1 MSNDITTNNQSY
13 SYKYNNPIN
22 KSANDKKEE
31 KTLVDTGLESV
42 SDMLGGSGYDIGT
55 EVATGKGK
63 KDDESVVFWSQVG
76 GVTGQWTT
84 NIICGPAVMF
94 KKLGFLK
101 GNLAGII
108 PKYLATDYASGIGAT
123 VGATLGDTTA
133 GHILYDGFKHTGEE
147 FADYL
152 HNSENAQA
160 VLETGEKIK
169 DTTIGTAKEAEKMV
183 TNAHNT
189 AVNAT
194 VQVAETAEKK
204 YNELI
209 NAEVQ
214 GLEDLANSKVKDVV
228 NVDTIVG
235 TAKEAGKMIANG
247 HNTAV
252 NTTVKVAETAEK
264 KYNALINAE
273 ADGIEA
279 TVETAKEVKDT
290 VVGTVKEAG
299 KMITNAHESAVNATA
314 DGIEATV
321 ETAKEVKDA
330 AVAVATDNA
339 LTNFGDKLGSWLYK
353 KLH

>member
-1 MSNDITTNNQSY
+1 MSNNITTNNQNY
-13 SYKYNNPIN
+13 SYKYNNYIN
-22 KSANDKKEE
+22 KSANNKKEK

-42 SDMLGGSGYDIGT
+42 SNMLGESGYDIGT
-55 EVATGKGK
+55 EVAIGKGK
-63 KDDESVVFWSQVG
+63 KDDESVTFWSQVG

-84 NIICGPAVMF
+84 NIILGPTVMF

-108 PKYLATDYASGIGAT
+108 PKYFTTDYASGIGAT

-152 HNSENAQA
+152 HNSENAQP
-160 VLETGEKIK
+160 VIETGKKIK
-169 DTTIGTAKEAEKMV
+169 DATVGTAKEAEKMV

-209 NAEVQ
+209 NAE
-214 GLEDLANSKVKDVV
+214 S
-228 NVDTIVG
+228 
-235 TAKEAGKMIANG
+235 
-247 HNTAV
+247 
-252 NTTVKVAETAEK
+252 
-264 KYNALINAE
+264 
-273 ADGIEA
+273 DGIEA
-279 TVETAKEVKDT
+279 VVETAQKTKDT

-339 LTNFGDKLGSWLYK
+339 LTNFGDKLGSWLYEK
-353 KLH
+353 FN